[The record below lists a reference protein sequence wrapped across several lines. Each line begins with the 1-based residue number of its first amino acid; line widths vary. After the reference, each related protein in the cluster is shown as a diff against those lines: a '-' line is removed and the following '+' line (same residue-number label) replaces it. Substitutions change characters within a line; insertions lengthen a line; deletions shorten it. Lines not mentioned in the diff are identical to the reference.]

1 MLMRCVYRILI
12 FGSFAASFRL
22 YSLVRIRRMPIL
34 QSSTSLSYFERR
46 TFVASLLSTAVV
58 VPFCASAATSTCPP
72 TLLPRLTSPSGSTG
86 LTIVGVA
93 HISEKSAE
101 NVEEVMRKRKP
112 GVVFLELDE
121 KRVGKILSQQPSGDD
136 GVSDGVGPSQSDP
149 QPKPRASSSR
159 LGFTASLLRGG
170 IQKMYSTL
178 DSSGFSSGEE
188 FVVAVNEGN
197 KLNSKIV
204 LGDRDVDVTLE
215 RVGKAV
221 KKDFRSLL
229 TVDSK
234 KDSLMSALIADN
246 TDPSGGE
253 VNLNALVE
261 SMLLPNNVV
270 KLTEEVSE
278 LSVFIV

>member
-1 MLMRCVYRILI
+1 
-12 FGSFAASFRL
+12 
-22 YSLVRIRRMPIL
+22 
-34 QSSTSLSYFERR
+34 
-46 TFVASLLSTAVV
+46 
-58 VPFCASAATSTCPP
+58 
-72 TLLPRLTSPSGSTG
+72 
-86 LTIVGVA
+86 
-93 HISEKSAE
+93 
-101 NVEEVMRKRKP
+101 
-112 GVVFLELDE
+112 
-121 KRVGKILSQQPSGDD
+121 
-136 GVSDGVGPSQSDP
+136 
-149 QPKPRASSSR
+149 
-159 LGFTASLLRGG
+159 
-170 IQKMYSTL
+170 MYSTL

-229 TVDSK
+229 TIDSK